1 VSAAA
6 AGLWLLALFAAVAT
20 AVACAARWLERRI
33 PTGLLWLFALIS
45 LLFVAPGLLGK
56 APFGPD
62 QAFLTLPPAGAPLRS
77 SVWSNDVARQVVP
90 WQEAVGLAWKD
101 GSLPHRDRWNGCGT
115 PLAANGQSG
124 AYSPLTLIGLL
135 LPASGVLSLW
145 GALRLFL
152 CLTGMWLW
160 LTELSVSS
168 RAALFGAIAFSLS
181 MTMTAWLFFA
191 HTAVICLW
199 PWALFL
205 IERLAGRA
213 RRRRA
218 AAALTGCLLLWPLAG
233 HLESAASGAAFTGL
247 WLALRVFLG
256 DRERVARMFLPLSAA
271 VALALGL
278 SAFSLLPQALA
289 IGASNRLALVEQPFW
304 TPILSLK
311 PHGPAWR
318 FGALAVFFPRL
329 FGDRIQAA
337 MIPGGPGAFPEIALG
352 YFGILP
358 IACLPLLWRP
368 GSARPAPERSL
379 LGPLFFGLGAAIGL
393 WPFAEVASALPGLGH
408 MFPLRFLSWFALAG
422 AGLAA
427 FELDRLEKDF
437 AARRG
442 ARLWPLAVIA
452 AILLLALLTYREFR
466 GAYAVAG
473 SLPAERRAFLL
484 AAATLAAALLVV
496 AMTVGSPE
504 RFRAWGVPILSLIAG
519 LELCRQG
526 ARLYGWA
533 DARDLYVTTPLV
545 RFLRAKPPPFRIAG
559 EGSELFPNVN
569 VFPRIEEVRT
579 HDPAERRDYVEFLDA
594 TTGYDPRDYFKQ
606 IADVNAPALDFL
618 NVRYLVA
625 GPGSQAPSAKWS
637 PVYAG
642 ADGTVFE
649 NSHVLPRV
657 FAPKRVRVARRL
669 SSSWLPEPANRAYG
683 ESYRELFRGLDWAS
697 EAVVLDEGTEDLSVA
712 EASRPSAVEIDGYRE
727 ATNEISFRVRL
738 ADGPGRVTLVASLVQ
753 DGGWRARDEAG
764 RAISTGRA
772 NGPFLA
778 LYVPA
783 GVHRILL
790 EYAPPGFRLGAWIS
804 ALGLAVAAVAVFASR
819 RRGGEVRPPARPT
832 R

>member
-1 VSAAA
+1 VSAAG
-6 AGLWLLALFAAVAT
+6 AGLSLLALFAAVAA
-20 AVACAARWLERRI
+20 AVAWAARWLERRI

-45 LLFVAPGLLGK
+45 LLFVAPGLLGR

-62 QAFLTLPPAGAPLRS
+62 QAFLTLPPAGSATRS

-90 WQEAVGLAWKD
+90 WQEAVSLAWKE

-199 PWALFL
+199 PWVLFL
-205 IERLAGRA
+205 IERLAGGA

-247 WLALRVFLG
+247 WLALRAFLG
-256 DRERVARMFLPLSAA
+256 DRERVVRMLLPLSAA
-271 VALALGL
+271 AALALGL

-289 IGASNRLALVEQPFW
+289 IGASNRLVLVEQPFW
-304 TPILSLK
+304 TPILSLE

-368 GSARPAPERSL
+368 GSARPAPERAL
-379 LGPLFFGLGAAIGL
+379 LGPLLFGLGAPIGL
-393 WPFAEVASALPGLGH
+393 WPFAEIASALPGLGH
-408 MFPLRFLSWFALAG
+408 MFPLRFFSWFALAG

-427 FELDRLEKDF
+427 FELDRLEKDL
-437 AARRG
+437 AVRRG
-442 ARLWPLAVIA
+442 ARVWPLASIA
-452 AILLLALLTYREFR
+452 AVLLLALLTYRGFR
-466 GAYAVAG
+466 AAYVAAG

-484 AAATLAAALLVV
+484 AAATLVAALPVM
-496 AMTVGSPE
+496 AMTVASPK
-504 RFRAWGVPILSLIAG
+504 RFRAWGLPVLSLIAG
-519 LELCRQG
+519 LELGRQG

-533 DARDLYVTTPLV
+533 GARNLYAATPLV
-545 RFLRAKPPPFRIAG
+545 RFLRAKPPPFRIVGGGA
-559 EGSELFPNVN
+559 ELFPNVN
-569 VFPRIEEVRT
+569 VFPRIEEIRT

-594 TTGYDPRDYFKQ
+594 TSGYDPRDYFKQ

-637 PVYAG
+637 PVYG
-642 ADGTVFE
+642 GSDGTVFE
-649 NSHVLPRV
+649 NAHVLPRV
-657 FAPKRVRVARRL
+657 FAPERVRVVRRAP
-669 SSSWLPEPANRAYG
+669 SRWLLEPANRAYG
-683 ESYRELFRGLDWAS
+683 ETYRELLRGLDWAR
-697 EAVVLDEGTEDLSVA
+697 EAVVLDEGTEGFSAA
-712 EASRPSAVEIDGYRE
+712 EVSRASGVEIDDYRE
-727 ATNEISFRVRL
+727 ATNEISFRVRV
-738 ADGPGRVTLVASLVQ
+738 ADGPGRATLVASVVQ
-753 DGGWRARDEAG
+753 DGGWRARDESG
-764 RAISTGRA
+764 GAISTGRA

-778 LYVPA
+778 LSVPR
-783 GVHRILL
+783 GDRRILL

-804 ALGLAVAAVAVFASR
+804 AFCLAVAAVTVFAL
-819 RRGGEVRPPARPT
+819 RGHVGEVRRERSPR
-832 R
+832 